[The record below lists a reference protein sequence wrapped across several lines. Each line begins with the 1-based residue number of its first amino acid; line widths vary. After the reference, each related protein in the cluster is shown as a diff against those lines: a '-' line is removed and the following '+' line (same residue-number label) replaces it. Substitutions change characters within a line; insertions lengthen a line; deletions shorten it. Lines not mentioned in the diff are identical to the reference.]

1 MKSKFSTLLTSLILA
16 TTLASCGNKSG
27 GSSST
32 SHQNSNNSSAGN
44 TGVSASSLVAKTNL
58 LKWYNSTVEGGY
70 PSSSS
75 IQMFPSR
82 QVFKTLK
89 ELSTSN
95 SCNNQSLNLFGMNLG
110 SVNLCFNTQTS
121 GSGVDLPFEMVQLSI
136 SGTKKNNEALVE
148 AMSGIVSP
156 EDSDLVL
163 VSLTQTQS
171 SLQGGS
177 IFIIQYTDADKKS
190 VIYSIDTG
198 LNSALNPVYHLDGV
212 NGEISQLSHIYPSN

>member
-1 MKSKFSTLLTSLILA
+1 MKSKLSTLLTSLIFA
-16 TTLASCGNKSG
+16 TTLASCGNNSG
-27 GSSST
+27 GSTRT
-32 SHQNSNNSSAGN
+32 SHQNSNNSSTGN
-44 TGVSASSLVAKTNL
+44 TGVSASSSVAKTNL

-75 IQMFPSR
+75 IQMTPMRF
-82 QVFKTLK
+82 VYKTVK

-110 SVNLCFNTQTS
+110 SLNLCFNTQTS
-121 GSGVDLPFEMVQLSI
+121 GTGETLPGEMVQLLA
-136 SGTKKNNEALVE
+136 SGSKKNNEALGE
-148 AMSGIVSP
+148 AMSGIVSSS
-156 EDSDLVL
+156 DSELIL
-163 VSLTQTQS
+163 VSVTQS
-171 SLQGGS
+171 GTV
-177 IFIIQYTDADKKS
+177 FVIQYINGEQKS

>member
-16 TTLASCGNKSG
+16 TTLASCGNNSG
-27 GSSST
+27 GSSRSG
-32 SHQNSNNSSAGN
+32 HQNSNNSSAGN

-58 LKWYNSTVEGGY
+58 LKWYNSTVEGSY

-110 SVNLCFNTQTS
+110 SMNLCFNTQTS
-121 GSGVDLPFEMVQLSI
+121 GSGEDLPVEMVQLSI
-136 SGTKKNNEALVE
+136 SGSKKNNEALAE
-148 AMSGIVSP
+148 AMSGIISP
-156 EDSDLVL
+156 SDSDLIL
-163 VSLTQTQS
+163 VSVTQS
-171 SLQGGS
+171 GS
-177 IFIIQYTDADKKS
+177 VYVIQYVNGEQKS

-212 NGEISQLSHIYPSN
+212 NGEITQLTGIYPSN